1 MGQDMVDWINSDSP
15 AKRDGHLGLYNV
27 INILKIYYGQEYGMR
42 AAVTEDGT
50 TITLRLPVQKEVP
63 DV

>member
-1 MGQDMVDWINSDSP
+1 MVDWINSQSP

-27 INILKIYYGQEYGMR
+27 INILRIYYGQEYGMEA
-42 AAVTEDGT
+42 AAVPEGT
-50 TITLRLPVQKEVP
+50 TITLRLPVQKEVL